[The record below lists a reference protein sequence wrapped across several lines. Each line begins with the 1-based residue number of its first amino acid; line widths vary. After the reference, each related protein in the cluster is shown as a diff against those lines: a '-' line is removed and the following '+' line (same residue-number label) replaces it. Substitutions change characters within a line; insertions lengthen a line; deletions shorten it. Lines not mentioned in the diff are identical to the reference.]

1 VTISEA
7 LRQAAARLQ
16 AAEVPDPAWD
26 AELLLRH
33 VVGIDRAALLA
44 AGAET
49 PLGAADE
56 ERFLGLVAQRAGR
69 RPLQHLT
76 GTQHFWRH
84 EFRVTPEVLIPR
96 AETELLVEAALG
108 AVATVSGPVV
118 VDVGT
123 GSGCIALSIAAE
135 RADAIVHA
143 GDVSDAALRVA
154 AENARILGLEHRVVL
169 SRGDLLEPFT
179 ALRGAVDLVLSNPPY
194 VDPSEW
200 SSLMPEVRNHEPT
213 SALLPGD
220 GNDRYHVYRRLA
232 PQARDLLRP
241 GGSLIVEIG
250 RGMEDEVGRM
260 CTAAGLRVMRVIR
273 DLQDI
278 PRVIVASSE
287 A

>member
-1 VTISEA
+1 VTVSEA
-7 LRQAAARLQ
+7 LRQATARLQ

-33 VVGIDRAALLA
+33 VIGIDRAALLA

-56 ERFLGLVAQRAGR
+56 ERFLGLVTQRAQRH
-69 RPLQHLT
+69 PLQHLT
-76 GTQHFWRH
+76 GTQHFWRN
-84 EFRVTPEVLIPR
+84 EFRVTPDVLIPR

-108 AVATVSGPVV
+108 TVATVPGPVV

-135 RADAIVHA
+135 RPDAIVHA
-143 GDVSDAALRVA
+143 GDLSDATLKVA

-179 ALRGAVDLVLSNPPY
+179 ALRGKVDLVLSNPPY

-200 SSLMPEVRNHEPT
+200 SSLMPEVRDHEPT

-250 RGMEDEVGRM
+250 RGMEDEVSRV
-260 CTAAGLRVMRVIR
+260 CASAGLRGMRVIR

-278 PRVIVASSE
+278 PRFK
-287 A
+287 